1 MANVSVKK
9 IFEAQKNQKF
19 SILNNRN
26 TMCLKIKL
34 KTNKKCEDFLD
45 FLKVEKRKLGMK
57 VVKFRFLELK
67 ISGKDAANLKL
78 QIPL

>member
-1 MANVSVKK
+1 MYLAANCEIFKFRRVSGPSLKTKMKK
-9 IFEAQKNQKF
+9 I
-19 SILNNRN
+19 
-26 TMCLKIKL
+26 
-34 KTNKKCEDFLD
+34 KKCEVFLD

-78 QIPL
+78 EIPL

>member
-1 MANVSVKK
+1 MKFRRVSGSNLLKK
-9 IFEAQKNQKF
+9 NLE
-19 SILNNRN
+19 
-26 TMCLKIKL
+26 KI
-34 KTNKKCEDFLD
+34 KKCEVILD
-45 FLKVEKRKLGMK
+45 FLKVEKRKSVTK

>member
-1 MANVSVKK
+1 MRK
-9 IFEAQKNQKF
+9 
-19 SILNNRN
+19 
-26 TMCLKIKL
+26 
-34 KTNKKCEDFLD
+34 NKKCEVFLD
-45 FLKVEKRKLGMK
+45 LLKAEKRKLGMK

>member
-1 MANVSVKK
+1 MLMARSLNLEGFQGLVFKKRLKK
-9 IFEAQKNQKF
+9 I
-19 SILNNRN
+19 
-26 TMCLKIKL
+26 
-34 KTNKKCEDFLD
+34 KKCEVFLD
-45 FLKVEKRKLGMK
+45 FLKVEKRKSVTK

>member
-1 MANVSVKK
+1 MKK
-9 IFEAQKNQKF
+9 I
-19 SILNNRN
+19 
-26 TMCLKIKL
+26 
-34 KTNKKCEDFLD
+34 KKREVFLD
-45 FLKVEKRKLGMK
+45 CFKVEKRNLGMK